1 MKKTI
6 LALMAVL
13 LLFAAC
19 QEKENA
25 YTTYKMVVE
34 LTYADDQKAFVSADV
49 PVVLRSSSSTVTYDG
64 KTDAQGRVTFTVPA
78 GVYEV
83 SASHRKSSQGSLYVF
98 NGLKSNVVVSEQWNE
113 STAVAVSMVA
123 SRTNQLVIKE
133 LYGGGC
139 PTDVPSK
146 FYQFDKYVTLY
157 NNSSE
162 PVTLENLCL
171 GFAAPGRATFNKTGF
186 FNADGSLPYESA
198 GFIPVQGTIAYF
210 SAPVT
215 LEPHSQ
221 ILIALNGGIDHTQTY
236 SQSVNLS
243 KADYVVYDQTAFN
256 NLRVH
261 PAPAATIPSDRYLKA
276 ERFSAGNAIQLSPSP
291 GFVVFTTRGVTP
303 SAFVHNDSNLW
314 TEKQPKRNEPDT
326 YIKVPTEWILDAVEV
341 FEADKLDKCKKRLT
355 AQVDGGYTR
364 LTSQLGHTSYRNVDK
379 AATEALEENK
389 GKLVYD
395 YAKVVEGSREPSG
408 IDAEASMKKGAKII
422 YQDTNNSSN
431 DFHERVKS
439 SLRD

>member
-6 LALMAVL
+6 LALMSVL

-113 STAVAVSMVA
+113 STAVPVSMVA

-139 PTDVPSK
+139 PTDVGGK
-146 FYQFDKYVTLY
+146 VHQFDKYVTLY

-162 PVTLENLCL
+162 PVILENLCL
-171 GFAAPGRATFNKTGF
+171 SFAAPGRAGYNQTGF

-198 GFIPVQGTIAYF
+198 GFIPVGGTIVYF
-210 SAPVT
+210 PSSVT
-215 LEPHSQ
+215 LEPYSQ

-236 SQSVNLS
+236 SQSVDLS
-243 KADYVVYDQTAFN
+243 KVDYVVYEPTVLNHQGM
-256 NLRVH
+256 H
-261 PAPAATIPSDRYLKA
+261 PAPAATIPAERYLRA
-276 ERFSAGNAIQLSPSP
+276 EMFAMGTGLQLSGSP
-291 GFVVFTTRGVTP
+291 GFIVFTTRGVTP
-303 SAFVHNDSNLW
+303 SAFVHNDANLW
-314 TEKQPKRNEPDT
+314 IEKQPQRGKSDT

-341 FEADKLDKCKKRLT
+341 FEADRLDKCKKRLT
-355 AQVDGGYTR
+355 AQVDGGYTP
-364 LTSQLGHTSYRNVDK
+364 LTLRLGHTSYRNVDK